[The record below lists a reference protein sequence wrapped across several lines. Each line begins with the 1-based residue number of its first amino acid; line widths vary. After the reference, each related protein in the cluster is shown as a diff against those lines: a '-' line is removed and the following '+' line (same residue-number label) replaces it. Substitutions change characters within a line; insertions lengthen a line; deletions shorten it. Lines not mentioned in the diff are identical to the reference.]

1 MWCRIACYSFAGW
14 TKAIF
19 SKQFPLSIEQRIEL
33 IRQAKEWKRLGVIR
47 ECESEFNSSM
57 FCIKKKPL
65 TNDPNKP
72 VHYRVVQDFR
82 PLNASRRESNFRLP
96 LITECIDRIAR
107 KKPNRFSSIDLRS
120 GFWQI
125 PLKES
130 DLHKSAFWIPDM
142 SQHCWTMAPM
152 GLVSSLLNYITIL

>member
-1 MWCRIACYSFAGW
+1 
-14 TKAIF
+14 
-19 SKQFPLSIEQRIEL
+19 
-33 IRQAKEWKRLGVIR
+33 
-47 ECESEFNSSM
+47 M

-72 VHYRVVQDFR
+72 VRYRVVQDFR
-82 PLNASRRESNFRLP
+82 TLDASTRESNFRIP

-107 KKPNRFSSIDLRS
+107 KKPNRFFSIDLRS

-130 DLHKSAFWIPDM
+130 DQHKSALWIPDM
-142 SQHCWTMAPM
+142 GQHCWTMASI
-152 GLVSSLLNYITIL
+152 GLVSSPALFQHIMHRMFRQQIAREELEVYLHDILAFE